1 MERKSEISQGP
12 TRGVIP
18 FEPNIVL
25 NREISKTSLTIG
37 SKKMVNNINLMSNHI
52 ILAMILMIAH
62 EKYVQLYIF
71 NKGLIL
77 FNETFQI
84 FLNMYYQYC
93 DLTQ

>member
-18 FEPNIVL
+18 SEPNIVL
-25 NREISKTSLTIG
+25 NHEISKTSLTIVP
-37 SKKMVNNINLMSNHI
+37 KKMVNNINLMSNHI
-52 ILAMILMIAH
+52 ILATILIIAH
-62 EKYVQLYIF
+62 EKYVQLYIL
-71 NKGLIL
+71 NKGLIS

-84 FLNMYYQYC
+84 LLNMYFQYC